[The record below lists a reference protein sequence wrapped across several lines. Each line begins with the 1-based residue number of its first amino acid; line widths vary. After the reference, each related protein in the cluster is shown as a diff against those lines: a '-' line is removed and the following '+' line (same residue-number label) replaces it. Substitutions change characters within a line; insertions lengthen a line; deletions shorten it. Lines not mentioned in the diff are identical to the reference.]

1 MKMGRPKIPKADRKG
16 KIAGVRLSPDE
27 RKTLDSAAFEE
38 GLGLS
43 KWMRK
48 TLLDAAKS
56 ALDFRSKNGTL
67 KA

>member
-1 MKMGRPKIPKADRKG
+1 MKLGRPKLSKQAKKG
-16 KIAGVRLSPDE
+16 QITGVRLSADE
-27 RKTLDSAAFEE
+27 RKTIDSAAIKE

-56 ALDFRSKNGTL
+56 ALAFGSKNGTL